1 MFISRVVRA
10 SSISGVSRHIRNFS
24 VAATVSDTAEHEPE
38 YPPILDLSFRAVRTR
53 KKEEHY
59 ALVKRQK
66 TVEEKLIA
74 VNMPRYYG
82 WISIQMKENE
92 VPYDS
97 LEHAQYVTRTHI
109 FPQTGLP
116 SSFYDNVISTEA
128 LDSIVENV
136 RSQVEEVLVLEY
148 SRRK

>member
-10 SSISGVSRHIRNFS
+10 PSISRVSRHIRNFS
-24 VAATVSDTAEHEPE
+24 IPATAPDPAETEVE
-38 YPPILDLSFRAVRTR
+38 YPPILDLSYRAVRTR

-59 ALVKRQK
+59 ALVRRQE

-82 WISIQMKENE
+82 WTSVLMKENE
-92 VPYDS
+92 VHYDS
-97 LEHAQYVTRTHI
+97 LEQAQFVTRTHI
-109 FPQTGLP
+109 LLKAGLP
-116 SSFYDNVISTEA
+116 AVYDTVISTEA